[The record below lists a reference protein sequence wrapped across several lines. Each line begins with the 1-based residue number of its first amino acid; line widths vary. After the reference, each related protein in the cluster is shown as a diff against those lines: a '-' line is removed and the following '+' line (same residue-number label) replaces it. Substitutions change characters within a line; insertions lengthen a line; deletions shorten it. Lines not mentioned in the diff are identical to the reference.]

1 MIILVELLKSKNLG
15 ELKKKHIKQLV
26 LSKNSFKNLPLKIAE
41 KLQNLLFHLQKK
53 VHSMNISREHL
64 MK

>member
-1 MIILVELLKSKNLG
+1 MELLKSKNLG

-26 LSKNSFKNLPLKIAE
+26 LSKSSLNLSLKFAE
-41 KLQNLLFHLQKK
+41 KLQNLLFHLRKK